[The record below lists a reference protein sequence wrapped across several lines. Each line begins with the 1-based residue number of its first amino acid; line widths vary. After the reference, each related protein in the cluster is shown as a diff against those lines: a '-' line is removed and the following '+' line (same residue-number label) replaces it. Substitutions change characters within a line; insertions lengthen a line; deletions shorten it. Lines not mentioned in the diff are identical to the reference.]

1 MAECIDPCLRAPRS
15 HGCLQITEEFLCQ
28 QFGKHG
34 VITSVK
40 IMYPRTE
47 EEKRRNRNCGFVS
60 FETRPQAG
68 KLEHYE
74 LAKQG
79 SYIRNCFHHLRL
91 NAQLVC
97 CKHVNVTHSTSFPQN
112 NGAQAYHLLGSSDVV
127 DLCLCRAESAKNA
140 LDGKSFYG
148 MIIRIG

>member
-1 MAECIDPCLRAPRS
+1 MHPSFFYRVEGCSCAYAHACI
-15 HGCLQITEEFLCQ
+15 QITEEFLCQ

-68 KLEHYE
+68 K
-74 LAKQG
+74 
-79 SYIRNCFHHLRL
+79 
-91 NAQLVC
+91 
-97 CKHVNVTHSTSFPQN
+97 P
-112 NGAQAYHLLGSSDVV
+112 
-127 DLCLCRAESAKNA
+127 
-140 LDGKSFYG
+140 
-148 MIIRIG
+148 

>member
-1 MAECIDPCLRAPRS
+1 MHAKLHANKKKVSPILD
-15 HGCLQITEEFLCQ
+15 GIVVQITEEFLCQ

-68 KLEHYE
+68 I
-74 LAKQG
+74 Q
-79 SYIRNCFHHLRL
+79 
-91 NAQLVC
+91 
-97 CKHVNVTHSTSFPQN
+97 
-112 NGAQAYHLLGSSDVV
+112 
-127 DLCLCRAESAKNA
+127 
-140 LDGKSFYG
+140 
-148 MIIRIG
+148 